1 MMLSNEDYPV
11 ERIRGQIVDK
21 QDNVVK
27 MLKTCMKG
35 RQKKIDFADKLSKLV
50 VRINLDRP
58 ILQKEKMQ
66 IILFEKSPIKE
77 NDSNSDADPK

>member
-1 MMLSNEDYPV
+1 
-11 ERIRGQIVDK
+11 
-21 QDNVVK
+21 
-27 MLKTCMKG
+27 MKL
-35 RQKKIDFADKLSKLV
+35 AKLV
-50 VRINLDRP
+50 DRINLDRP